1 MDFIMSY
8 QLYKNIKKKENNI
21 NTEKNK
27 HISSEKNK
35 HISSEK
41 ENLII
46 NPNCARCGQDPY
58 FCQCEN
64 NIKVLYFNPEKDIY

>member
-21 NTEKNK
+21 NTEK
-27 HISSEKNK
+27 EKDT
-35 HISSEK
+35 SSEK

-46 NPNCARCGQDPY
+46 NPTCPRCGQDPY

-64 NIKVLYFNPEKDIY
+64 NIKRLYFNPEKDVY

>member
-21 NTEKNK
+21 NTEKDK
-27 HISSEKNK
+27 HT
-35 HISSEK
+35 SSEK
-41 ENLII
+41 EKLII
-46 NPNCARCGQDPY
+46 NTTCARCGQDPY

-64 NIKVLYFNPEKDIY
+64 NIKELYFNPEKDIY